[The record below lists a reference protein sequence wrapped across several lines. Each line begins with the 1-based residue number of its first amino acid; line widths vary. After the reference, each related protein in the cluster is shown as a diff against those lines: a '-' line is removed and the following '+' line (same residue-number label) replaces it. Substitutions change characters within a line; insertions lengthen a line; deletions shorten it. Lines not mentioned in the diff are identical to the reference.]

1 VKKHSIL
8 PHLYEAVAQGAMF
21 GIVVFD
27 RDDGKCLFFNHM
39 AKEMLGTETPS
50 IEAMIPLVD
59 KPPLKS
65 FAQDILLGDGLYH
78 DIVINTAHGHS
89 FIGNLGVR
97 LLEVDGHSAYL
108 LMMQDVTLQKKLQ
121 RDIIAKQA
129 EIKAT
134 YEELLKQNRQL
145 RDLDLAKDRF
155 IALTTHELRTPLSA
169 MVSSAEILKMGL
181 YNTPEQMREFIEMIH
196 DQGLHLQELVNDI
209 LDFAKIQAGKMDY
222 YIQQQSPDKLVQA
235 ILNNFESMAETHK
248 VTLKFE
254 APSEELLAYYDEL
267 RLKQIASNIIN
278 NAIKYNRSGGTVRV
292 YFSNE
297 SDHIRLLVEDTG
309 RGIPAD
315 QFSKV
320 FNEFETV
327 GQMADHHNGTGLGMP
342 ISRKL
347 AEGMGGKLLLQST
360 EKVGST
366 FWVELPK
373 EKILDPSLYR
383 IRLEQIG
390 DLAS

>member
-1 VKKHSIL
+1 MKHAIL

-27 RDDGKCLFFNHM
+27 RAGGECLFVNHM
-39 AKEMLGTETPS
+39 AQAMLGTETPT
-50 IEAMIPLVD
+50 ILGLIPPSER
-59 KPPLKS
+59 PPFKS
-65 FAQDILLGDGLYH
+65 FAQDILMSDGLYH
-78 DIVINTAHGHS
+78 DIVINTANDS
-89 FIGNLGVR
+89 TFIGNLGVR
-97 LLEVDGHSAYL
+97 LLEVDGHSAHL

-121 RDIIAKQA
+121 RDILAKQA

-181 YNTPEQMREFIEMIH
+181 YDGPEQMREFIDMIH

-209 LDFAKIQAGKMDY
+209 LDFAKIQAGKMDF
-222 YIQQQSPDKLVQA
+222 YIEQSSPVKLIQS
-235 ILNNFESMAETHK
+235 ILHNFEGMAETHK
-248 VTLKFE
+248 ITLQFD
-254 APSEELLAYYDEL
+254 APAEELLCYYDEMRL
-267 RLKQIASNIIN
+267 RQIASNIIN
-278 NAIKYNRSGGTVRV
+278 NAIKYNRSGGSVRV
-292 YFSNE
+292 YFTDE
-297 SDHIRLLVEDTG
+297 EDHVRIHVRDTG
-309 RGIPAD
+309 KGIAAD
-315 QFSKV
+315 QFGKV

-327 GQMADHHNGTGLGMP
+327 GQMADHHKGTGLGMP

-347 AEGMGGKLLLQST
+347 AEGMGGKLLLESELQ
-360 EKVGST
+360 VGST

-373 EKILDPSLYR
+373 EKILDESLYR
-383 IRLEQIG
+383 PR
-390 DLAS
+390 DVAA